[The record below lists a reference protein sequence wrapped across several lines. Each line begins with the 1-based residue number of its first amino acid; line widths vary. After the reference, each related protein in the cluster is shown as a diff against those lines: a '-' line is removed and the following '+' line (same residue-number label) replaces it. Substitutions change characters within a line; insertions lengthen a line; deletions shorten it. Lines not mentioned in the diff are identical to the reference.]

1 MIQSL
6 KTSLA
11 PKELTIQKERQRLY
25 VKAEG
30 LIRDVGA
37 DKDR

>member
-1 MIQSL
+1 MILNL

-11 PKELTIQKERQRLY
+11 PEEFTIQKERQRLY
-25 VKAEG
+25 VKAEV